1 MKKYTFFITII
12 FILIAQNAMAHGGHK
27 KEPTSI
33 VEVEEQS
40 AIDSMYATPPEESN
54 PLKNSD
60 LFSPSDI
67 LMEGEIVSNEP
78 NTQTDMKMEGNH
90 KEHDD
95 SSMPKV
101 VSAKHKT
108 VETSAKGYG
117 IAAGITLF
125 AGLVFVGLTFIRPGE
140 R

>member
-1 MKKYTFFITII
+1 MTKYTFFIII
-12 FILIAQNAMAHGGHK
+12 FFIIAQNAIAHSDHK

-33 VEVEEQS
+33 VKVEEKS
-40 AIDSMYATPPEESN
+40 SNDPMYATQEEESDS
-54 PLKNSD
+54 LENSD
-60 LFSPSDI
+60 LFSPSD
-67 LMEGEIVSNEP
+67 LFMEGEIVPAERNP
-78 NTQTDMKMEGNH
+78 KTDMKMEGSH

-95 SSMPKV
+95 PNMPKV

-125 AGLVFVGLTFIRPGE
+125 AGLVFAGLTFIRPGE
-140 R
+140 

>member
-1 MKKYTFFITII
+1 MRKYIFFITII
-12 FILIAQNAMAHGGHK
+12 FIFIAQNAMGHGGNE

-33 VEVEEQS
+33 IEAGTRS
-40 AIDSMYATPPEESN
+40 AINSMYATPEEESD
-54 PLKNSD
+54 PLKNSE

-67 LMEGEIVSNEP
+67 FMEGEIVSNEP
-78 NTQTDMKMEGNH
+78 NTKTDMKMEGSHN
-90 KEHDD
+90 EHDD
-95 SSMPKV
+95 SNMPKV

-125 AGLVFVGLTFIRPGE
+125 AGLVFAGLTFIRPGE
-140 R
+140 

>member
-1 MKKYTFFITII
+1 MTKYTFFIII
-12 FILIAQNAMAHGGHK
+12 FFIIAQNAIAHSDHK

-33 VEVEEQS
+33 VKVEEKS
-40 AIDSMYATPPEESN
+40 SNDPMYATQEEESDS
-54 PLKNSD
+54 LENSD
-60 LFSPSDI
+60 LFSPSD
-67 LMEGEIVSNEP
+67 LFMEGEIVPAERNP
-78 NTQTDMKMEGNH
+78 KTDIKMEGSH

-95 SSMPKV
+95 PNMPKV

-125 AGLVFVGLTFIRPGE
+125 AGLVFAGLTFIRPGE
-140 R
+140 

>member
-1 MKKYTFFITII
+1 MTKYTFFIII
-12 FILIAQNAMAHGGHK
+12 FFIIAQNAIAHSDHK

-33 VEVEEQS
+33 VKVEEKS
-40 AIDSMYATPPEESN
+40 SNDPMYATQEEESDS
-54 PLKNSD
+54 LENSD
-60 LFSPSDI
+60 LFSPSD
-67 LMEGEIVSNEP
+67 LFMEGEIVPAERNMK
-78 NTQTDMKMEGNH
+78 TDMKMEGNH
-90 KEHDD
+90 NEHDD

-140 R
+140 

>member
-1 MKKYTFFITII
+1 MTKYTFFIII
-12 FILIAQNAMAHGGHK
+12 FFIIAQNAIAHSDHK

-33 VEVEEQS
+33 VKVEEKS
-40 AIDSMYATPPEESN
+40 SNDPMYATQEEESD
-54 PLKNSD
+54 PLENSD
-60 LFSPSDI
+60 LFSPSD
-67 LMEGEIVSNEP
+67 LFMEGEIVPAERNP
-78 NTQTDMKMEGNH
+78 RTDMKMEGSH

-95 SSMPKV
+95 PNMPKV

-125 AGLVFVGLTFIRPGE
+125 AGLVFAGLTFIRPGE
-140 R
+140 